1 MKCNE
6 AEKLVLLQDSGEL
19 AGHQADILSGH
30 LEECKNCRNFQQSIA
45 KTGLAFQ
52 NMEEPSAKV
61 VQNILREAGLN
72 APHRKPSRIFGL
84 KPALAM
90 AASAMIGLGLF
101 FTVFS
106 PGKVGMEL
114 VVTENQLLDSEDQFV
129 NVMYSGL
136 SEDDLAINFLMTYE
150 EG

>member
-1 MKCNE
+1 MKCNK
-6 AEKLVLLQDSGEL
+6 AEKLLLLQDSGEL
-19 AGHQADILSGH
+19 AGRQADTLSDH
-30 LEECKNCRNFQQSIA
+30 LNGCKNCRNFQQSLA
-45 KTGLAFQ
+45 ESSLAFQ
-52 NMEEPSAKV
+52 SIEEPGIKV
-61 VQNILREAGLN
+61 VQDVLREARRN
-72 APHRKPSRIFGL
+72 APQKKPDRIFGL

-101 FTVFS
+101 FSVFS

-114 VVTENQLLDSEDQFV
+114 VVTENQLLESEDQFV

-136 SEDDLAINFLMTYE
+136 SEDNLAFNFLMTFE

>member
-19 AGHQADILSGH
+19 AGNQADILSGH

-61 VQNILREAGLN
+61 VQNILREARLN